1 MAYSQEEIDK
11 IFNNIIF
18 RIENGEPLRR
28 ILTDEGMPSTQTFY
42 VWLNDSDD
50 KSKRY
55 AGACDIRAE
64 VIFEDILNIADDVSK
79 DYLKRDGVE
88 VVNQEAIQRSRLRV
102 DARKWVV
109 AKLNPKKYGDKVDVT
124 SGNEKIQQIEP
135 VTFKLS
141 K

>member
-42 VWLNDSDD
+42 VWLEDSED

-109 AKLNPKKYGDKVDVT
+109 SKLNPKKYGDKVDVT
-124 SGNEKIQQIEP
+124 SGNEKLQQIEP